1 MFKLPVFDYLLL
13 KLAARCNLN
22 CTYCY
27 WFRDKSVYEKPKVL
41 TAEAEA
47 ALIEKL
53 EGHIRLHGL
62 TTFSV
67 LFHGGEPLLFGKR
80 RMVQLAD
87 SLRRVESETGC
98 RIDLSITTNGVL
110 LDDEWGAVLRY
121 FQISP
126 TLSLDGTREINDSRR
141 VDHVGHGTYDR
152 ILAGLDILRRHGIE
166 PGVLAVCRPS
176 DDPSELV
183 THFVQDL
190 GLKHFDVLVPDAT
203 HDDRPKTIA
212 PYYKRLFDIWY
223 DGHAGRGVDVRYVH
237 AILKGVL
244 GGNSHLESIGYGP
257 IQTCAM
263 MTDGALEPLDVLRI
277 AGYQTTRTEV
287 SILTHTFQ
295 DVTADPLWRRAFEQ
309 ASNLCDTCKSCEYRL
324 ACGGG
329 FLPHRW
335 STERGYDNPSV
346 YCDDLKDIF
355 GHVWQRVAPAIRVT
369 TDQQRL
375 PLDQAAAEVAASA

>member
-1 MFKLPVFDYLLL
+1 MLKPKLHHVTIKTSRLDQMIAWYGQVIG
-13 KLAARCNLN
+13 AEVN
-22 CTYCY
+22 
-27 WFRDKSVYEKPKVL
+27 FRDGV
-41 TAEAEA
+41 A
-47 ALIEKL
+47 AW
-53 EGHIRLHGL
+53 
-62 TTFSV
+62 
-67 LFHGGEPLLFGKR
+67 
-80 RMVQLAD
+80 
-87 SLRRVESETGC
+87 
-98 RIDLSITTNGVL
+98 TTN
-110 LDDEWGAVLRY
+110 DDANHRIAFLAVPGLRD
-121 FQISP
+121 
-126 TLSLDGTREINDSRR
+126 DGEKVSHNGMHHCAFEYDSFA
-141 VDHVGHGTYDR
+141 DLMASFDR
-152 ILAGLDILRRHGIE
+152 LRRHGIE

-375 PLDQAAAEVAASA
+375 QLDQAAAEVAASA